1 MINHIQM
8 SLISVSENI
17 QTPPSIQTVPR
28 NLAYIKNNNVVIP
41 VKSLESYTIAKPP
54 TLEEMCEKL
63 KQEGNELKEEKV
75 ELKMWTGHHK
85 VVGGKAVPDT
95 KNISME
101 NMCALMGEMI
111 SSVNVNLYLR
121 STDGS
126 KKLCLFK
133 YEKNKAAEASAA
145 SPFRP
150 KKSQRSRS
158 KSAKKRRNL
167 KKNSK
172 SKSKKRSPKPR
183 RR

>member
-1 MINHIQM
+1 M

-17 QTPPSIQTVPR
+17 QTPPSIYAVPH
-28 NLAYIKNNNVVIP
+28 NLAYIKGNNVVIP

-63 KQEGNELKEEKV
+63 EQETDDLKRWSNHY
-75 ELKMWTGHHK
+75 KM
-85 VVGGKAVPDT
+85 VSGKLEPVT
-95 KNISME
+95 IKTSMK
-101 NMCALMGEMI
+101 NMCDLMDRK
-111 SSVNVNLYLR
+111 SVNLYLR
-121 STDGS
+121 STTD
-126 KKLCLFK
+126 KTLHLFR
-133 YEKNKAAEASAA
+133 YKNEEAEASAA
-145 SPFRP
+145 SPFRS

-167 KKNSK
+167 KSKSK

>member
-1 MINHIQM
+1 MIYHIQM
-8 SLISVSENI
+8 SLISVSERTQLPYNLY
-17 QTPPSIQTVPR
+17 TVR
-28 NLAYIKNNNVVIP
+28 VNLAYIKTTNVVIP
-41 VKSLESYTIAKPP
+41 VKSLDSYVFDELH

-85 VVGGKAVPDT
+85 MVGGKAVPDT

-101 NMCALMGEMI
+101 NMCDRMGGMI
-111 SSVNVNLYLR
+111 SLDSVNLYLR

-126 KKLCLFK
+126 KKLRLFK

-158 KSAKKRRNL
+158 KSPAKRRNL

-172 SKSKKRSPKPR
+172 SKSKKRSQKPR
-183 RR
+183 R